1 MLKCVILVWYCY
13 EALWDVTWCWHGMP
27 LGCWCD
33 TNTNFT
39 LTDKWDPPKTFYFP
53 FFSSFV
59 FFPSHP
65 LPFHFSCLF
74 FFSFL
79 FFHCGVGGNDMC
91 FISSTAAAH
100 PEHLVCVTRGTD
112 CSSLKFLSTWH
123 KVGRD
128 GGFTSGA
135 VAHPA
140 ANTKLLNRD

>member
-74 FFSFL
+74 FFPFSFSIVAL
-79 FFHCGVGGNDMC
+79 
-91 FISSTAAAH
+91 AAMI
-100 PEHLVCVTRGTD
+100 CV
-112 CSSLKFLSTWH
+112 SSLAPRQRTLN
-123 KVGRD
+123 
-128 GGFTSGA
+128 TSSASLGA
-135 VAHPA
+135 QIVAHWSSSPPGIRWGETVA
-140 ANTKLLNRD
+140 SRVERWLIQLQTRNC